1 MLTLTLL
8 KSGCDMEPYLFKVAF
23 VAYLQAILKLSS
35 L

>member
-8 KSGCDMEPYLFKVAF
+8 KSGCDMETYLFKVTF